1 MGATVQLTTATTDEI
16 VAATADTVRRATE
29 AFPAGATPSAA
40 LVFSCAVRK
49 FLLGSRT
56 GQELGEARSLLPA
69 DLPVAGMYCTGEIGP
84 VGDAQATRFLN
95 ETFVTVLLGTDG

>member
-1 MGATVQLTTATTDEI
+1 M
-16 VAATADTVRRATE
+16 
-29 AFPAGATPSAA
+29 
-40 LVFSCAVRK
+40 RK

-84 VGDAQATRFLN
+84 VGDALATRFLN
-95 ETFVTVLLGTDG
+95 ETFVTVLLGADG